1 MKPFERVTAAVVP
14 HRFQGRLPGRQQGA
28 ALIVGLILLL
38 VLTLLG
44 VSNMNMTTIEL
55 KMAANTQNQ
64 NHCFQVA
71 EAGIG
76 RSVNAATGQPYAVNF
91 ATQQD
96 QPNIGL
102 VADNPYASATVG
114 AVFRGQTSGATC
126 PGSSIRKFS
135 CIHFEIQSNGTHA
148 ASGANCQNVQ
158 GVFRVAPKPQ
168 S

>member
-1 MKPFERVTAAVVP
+1 MKNGLSHAGGAG
-14 HRFQGRLPGRQQGA
+14 QGGA
-28 ALIVGLILLL
+28 ALAVGLIMLL

-76 RSVNAATGQPYAVNF
+76 RAVAAVDPADAFAINFSDQDQTPQVLGTVSNAAHGASSAVTASFEN
-91 ATQQD
+91 Q
-96 QPNIGL
+96 
-102 VADNPYASATVG
+102 VAGAS
-114 AVFRGQTSGATC
+114 C
-126 PGSSIRKFS
+126 PGSSITKFS
-135 CIHFEIQSNGTHA
+135 CIHFEIQSAGSHP
-148 ASGANCQNVQ
+148 ASSANCQHIQ
-158 GVFRVAPKPQ
+158 GVFRVAPAPQ